1 MKKYIKSILTL
12 LFLFTITS
20 NLSAI
25 GSSSKSP
32 EEKAADDA
40 KKAVN
45 EYNDGV
51 KHMDKANQILIVGDS
66 AFAYNYRATS
76 DAKAQREYKKAVKK
90 FKKAI
95 DIKPDMKEAYNN
107 LGYCYRKLGE
117 LDKSI
122 KAYTNALRLD
132 PNFAQAREYL
142 GETYLAL
149 NRLDKANEQLSHL
162 TELKS
167 PYADTLLQSIKMYE
181 LIEFSEKINTD
192 DK

>member
-1 MKKYIKSILTL
+1 MKKLIRSFFTL
-12 LFLFTITS
+12 VFVIVISS
-20 NLSAI
+20 NLFAI

-32 EEKAADDA
+32 EEKAEDDA
-40 KKAVN
+40 KKAIK

-51 KHMDKANQILIVGDS
+51 KHMDKANQILIAGDS

-76 DAKAQREYKKAVKK
+76 DAKAQREYKKAVKNYN
-90 FKKAI
+90 KAL
-95 DIKPDMKEAYNN
+95 DLQPDMKEAYNN

-149 NRLDKANEQLSHL
+149 KRLDKANEQLTYL

-167 PYADTLLQSIKMYE
+167 PYADTLSQSIKMYE
-181 LIEFSEKINTD
+181 LIEFSERINN